1 MTRQLLDTAIRNVAA
16 RLGLSYCL
24 YLNNKSVFGYFDDE
38 KDTFILDKEAM
49 LKDFNE
55 ELRLLEIELTELQ
68 YDKYQQD
75 KIDHGEEYD
84 PTAEEVS

>member
-1 MTRQLLDTAIRNVAA
+1 MTRQVLDTALRNVAA
-16 RLGLSYCL
+16 RLRLSYCL
-24 YLNNKSVFGYFDDE
+24 YLNNKNVFGYFDDE
-38 KDTFILDKEAM
+38 KDAFILDKEAM

-55 ELRLLEIELTELQ
+55 ELRLLEIEFTELQ